1 VATQENPHAG
11 QGAVV
16 LDIGEDIGALIV
28 EMPAQMEDL
37 EVEIIPTG
45 TDERPTAAADHHG
58 ADHHSADHHSADHHS
73 ADHHSA
79 DHHSA
84 SHHGADDRDAGHV
97 HDGSSHGHSHGPPG
111 EHLHEHGAPPHVAVV
126 ARPAPDG
133 STIYSLVYGE
143 LQEGTYDL
151 YVRPDGPVRLTAS
164 VTGGQVTE
172 LRWPDWPDAG

>member
-1 VATQENPHAG
+1 MATQENPHAG

-45 TDERPTAAADHHG
+45 TDERPAAAADHHG
-58 ADHHSADHHSADHHS
+58 ASHHGP
-73 ADHHSA
+73 
-79 DHHSA
+79 
-84 SHHGADDRDAGHV
+84 SHHGADDRDAGHA
-97 HDGSSHGHSHGPPG
+97 HDGSAHSHSHGPPG